1 MSEAAVSV
9 RSARQIWAA
18 PGSSHDRVIGV
29 LRLIL
34 PVLIGVLAAFLVM
47 MPLAGSGDVSFL
59 LDKNK
64 VEVAKERLRIQAATY
79 RGEDAKGQP
88 FRINAGSAVQK
99 TSASPIVQLNQL
111 AAEIGLGDG
120 PATLVANR
128 GRYNIDTQQVM
139 LDGPLRVDTTNGY
152 QLQTND
158 AIVDLKTR
166 KMESGGAVTGTVPQG
181 TFSASHLTA
190 DLEAHIVTLD
200 GNAHLRIVPRK
211 RK

>member
-29 LRLIL
+29 LRLVL

-64 VEVAKERLRIQAATY
+64 VEVAKERLRIQSATY

-88 FRINAGSAVQK
+88 FRIIAGSAVQK
-99 TSASPIVQLNQL
+99 SSASPIVQLNQL

-120 PATLVANR
+120 PAKLVAGH

-139 LDGPLRVDTTNGY
+139 LDGPLRFNATGGY
-152 QLQTND
+152 QLDTND
-158 AIVDLKTR
+158 ATVDLKTR
-166 KMESGGAVTGTVPQG
+166 RMRSGGAATGTVPQG
-181 TFSASHLTA
+181 TFSAARLTA
-190 DLEAHIVTLD
+190 DLETHVVTLD

>member
-9 RSARQIWAA
+9 RSARQVWAA

-29 LRLIL
+29 LRLVL
-34 PVLIGVLAAFLVM
+34 PVLIGILAAFLVM

-120 PATLVANR
+120 PATLVAGH

-139 LDGPLRVDTTNGY
+139 LDGPLRVDTTGGY

-181 TFSASHLTA
+181 TFSAAHLTA

-200 GNAHLRIVPRK
+200 GHAHLRIVPRK